1 MLLSYVRKINSA
13 LLYSTLRVNILLI
26 IRHHTLY
33 FHFDLLQTNIK
44 NADLSNICTQG
55 FDTTHVGGG
64 GGGGGGTY
72 VFKVI
77 KEQHGISLCILFFLL
92 WETGCC

>member
-1 MLLSYVRKINSA
+1 MLLSYVCKINSA
-13 LLYSTLRVNILLI
+13 LLNSTLRDNIPLI

-77 KEQHGISLCILFFLL
+77 KEQHITVYLNIFFY
-92 WETGCC
+92 